1 MTLTCAGSSGVITSL
16 RAGEFWSSE
25 SAMRS
30 ILATIERPR
39 TICSWS
45 ASFASSIRD
54 SASTAPASRASSVA
68 VVVASKSSSLSRPLV
83 SLSGT
88 IFVEFSKNKT
98 SLDGE
103 NFNS

>member
-1 MTLTCAGSSGVITSL
+1 MI
-16 RAGEFWSSE
+16 
-25 SAMRS
+25 S
-30 ILATIERPR
+30 IGLLFI
-39 TICSWS
+39 SS
-45 ASFASSIRD
+45 ASSFNKACFIFCLFS
-54 SASTAPASRASSVA
+54 A
-68 VVVASKSSSLSRPLV
+68 VVTSSTVMKSSKSSLLSRPLV

>member
-1 MTLTCAGSSGVITSL
+1 MKSDKNDERKLKQSHNPSYFLNPLPFIFNYLLNCFGFINILSVVTSSTVMKS
-16 RAGEFWSSE
+16 
-25 SAMRS
+25 
-30 ILATIERPR
+30 
-39 TICSWS
+39 
-45 ASFASSIRD
+45 
-54 SASTAPASRASSVA
+54 
-68 VVVASKSSSLSRPLV
+68 SKSSLLSRPLV

>member
-1 MTLTCAGSSGVITSL
+1 MKS
-16 RAGEFWSSE
+16 
-25 SAMRS
+25 
-30 ILATIERPR
+30 
-39 TICSWS
+39 
-45 ASFASSIRD
+45 
-54 SASTAPASRASSVA
+54 
-68 VVVASKSSSLSRPLV
+68 SKSSLLSRPLV